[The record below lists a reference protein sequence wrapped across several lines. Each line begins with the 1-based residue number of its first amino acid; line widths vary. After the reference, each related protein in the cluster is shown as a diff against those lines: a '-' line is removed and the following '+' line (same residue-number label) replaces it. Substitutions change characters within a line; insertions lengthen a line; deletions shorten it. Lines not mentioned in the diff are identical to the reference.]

1 MKKLLFLAVILAAG
15 VFAACGGKKNVKS
28 SAASNDS
35 VKVYEQQLIEE
46 SIKMHLDSLAAEIG
60 KLEQLPFQ
68 QSDAK
73 GVIKLSQEELKV
85 KPDYL
90 LSPSLAE
97 KTTTLAEKYRVL
109 SALVVDRRV
118 ARLYEMSTDDYDV
131 AIKKLMTEINDPAFN
146 EIEDEDNLSESA
158 QALYDA
164 MDKSGRINY
173 FWQMAATSLIEQLF
187 LVNQN
192 ADKFLSALD
201 DETAANCTFRV
212 VLILDALDRLSE
224 YDPDI
229 EPVSKAL
236 QPLEMIN
243 ATTVADLKLQINEAK
258 DDIVS
263 SRQTMLK

>member
-15 VFAACGGKKNVKS
+15 VFASCGGKKSAKS
-28 SAASNDS
+28 SSVTNDS
-35 VKVYEQQLIEE
+35 IKTYEQQLIEE
-46 SIKMHLDSLAAEIG
+46 TIKMHLDSLAAEIG

-68 QSDAK
+68 QSGAK
-73 GVIKLSQEELKV
+73 GIIKLTEEELKV

-97 KTTTLAEKYRVL
+97 NMTTLAEKYRLL
-109 SALVVDRRV
+109 SALVVDRRI
-118 ARLYEMSTDDYDV
+118 ARLYEMSTDDYDA
-131 AIKKLMTEINDPAFN
+131 AIKKLMAEINDPSFKD
-146 EIEDEDNLSESA
+146 IDDEDNLSESTE
-158 QALYDA
+158 ALYTS
-164 MDKSGRINY
+164 MDKNGRINY

-201 DETAANCTFRV
+201 DETAANCTFRI
-212 VLILDALDRLSE
+212 VLILDALDRLTE

-229 EPVSKAL
+229 EPISKAL

-243 ATTVADLKLQINEAK
+243 ATTVNDLKLQIEEAK
-258 DDIVS
+258 NDIIS